1 MAVLC
6 VFVQLRKW
14 QQEMQKQLQAHQLE
28 ELLCLQEE
36 QQRLLGIVNDPRRL
50 LGGEE

>member
-36 QQRLLGIVNDPRRL
+36 QQRLLGIVNDPRHL